1 MASSSTNI
9 LWQEETDNVLNVQ
22 LTDSDTSVFD
32 SDDSSLI
39 NDLPVQDAIA
49 IEESENEG

>member
-1 MASSSTNI
+1 
-9 LWQEETDNVLNVQ
+9 
-22 LTDSDTSVFD
+22 VFD

-49 IEESENEG
+49 IEESENEGWYCARFKWFLAGG